1 MFVALDDWILFGEA
15 KEMLVGGF
23 LGGPTRTDV
32 PGFGLPWRAGWQERF
47 HVLAQPA
54 RRTAG

>member
-1 MFVALDDWILFGEA
+1 
-15 KEMLVGGF
+15 MLAGGF
-23 LGGPTRTDV
+23 LGGPTRTNV
-32 PGFGLPWRAGWQERF
+32 PGFGLPWRVGWQERF